1 MNEINKA
8 LPIFLFATTLFFL
21 PLFLRGELINPLGLA
36 FKIDPIYQGV
46 YVKGNVNPLLS
57 DLSFEFYSWRSFA
70 NQWIK
75 QGIIPFWNPTIY
87 GGLPFV
93 ANDQSAVFYPLN
105 ILSYL
110 LPIVWQFSF
119 LFFIKIL
126 LACFFTYLLVRRLG
140 VSFGGSILSGL
151 VFGFSGFFTVWLG
164 FGITN
169 VAVFLPLVLWAIKGI
184 YDKGFKSWYSLALV
198 FAWTSQ
204 LLGGHL
210 ETLVLLVPFYAIFIF
225 YEFGF
230 TFLQAIVALADR
242 FKPRRFTTKPPR
254 FSVTR
259 FGWIF
264 GFIALALCSLAL
276 SAIQWLPFLEY
287 IGKTAIFNGR
297 LVGSFSFFDFSF
309 LKNLPALVTFLTPNF
324 FGNPINKTFWNPFQN
339 FNEGI
344 YYIGVLPMV
353 FVLVA
358 FLRGHTCPDLTS
370 GYTTPDRSRG
380 SFLAG
385 VTSCLIRFW
394 SIIAL
399 LSLLASLLIPPFNIL
414 ARLPVLSIL
423 DFHRFRLLVVF
434 ALAILAG
441 FGLDKILKEEIQ
453 RGGLRKIGVISLFGG
468 AGYLSLLIAAYY
480 FLVFQKDQ
488 VINYLGVLL
497 NKFGQGLSFGLGQG
511 IGDTTVKV
519 QVLYGRLLASFSLFS
534 FQNLLPFLLLISSFL
549 IFFFRNRL
557 DVKKWLGLVLAVVFV
572 DLAYVGVSYQ
582 PTVNRHISVEEPAV
596 IFEIKKDQSI
606 FRVAALGQTLIPNS
620 ASIYGL
626 QDVRGTDIVSND
638 YRQFFYSFK
647 GGSQTNLYFFL
658 NEADHKFLDLMN
670 VKYLIVEK
678 GYDFDQTG
686 FEKKGDFGQVE
697 LWENRAVWPRA
708 LLIQPEGL
716 RDALSK
722 GLEPGKTEISLYTPD
737 EVLVKVDVVNDKSL
751 LVLADAYDSGWQ
763 VFVDGQKA
771 NMVKAYDILRAVELS
786 KGDHLVKFVYQPWSV
801 VWGIR
806 ISVVS
811 LGIFLSLGFLLL
823 LTKVTPCFAR
833 SHLFNKRF
841 HLRKVEP

>member
-1 MNEINKA
+1 MPESFKA
-8 LPIFLFATTLFFL
+8 LLLFLFFATLFL
-21 PLFLRGELINPLGLA
+21 APMFLRGELINPQGLA

-46 YVKGNVNPLLS
+46 DVKGNVNPLLS
-57 DLSFEFYSWRSFA
+57 DLSFEFYPWRSFV

-75 QGIIPFWNPTIY
+75 QGVLPFWNPTIY
-87 GGLPFV
+87 GGMPYV

-110 LPIVWQFSF
+110 LPIAWQFSF

-126 LACFFTYLLVRRLG
+126 LACFFTYLLARRLG

-151 VFGFSGFFTVWLG
+151 VFGFSGFMTVWLG

-169 VAVFLPLVLWAIKGI
+169 VALFLPLVLWAIRWI
-184 YDKGFKSWYSLALV
+184 RDEGFKSWYSLVLV

-210 ETLVLLVPFYAIFIF
+210 ETFVLLVPFYAVYAW
-225 YEFGF
+225 YEFLRGHTCPDLTSGYTTPDRSRGSFLAGVTSLVGF
-230 TFLQAIVALADR
+230 AVLIPL
-242 FKPRRFTTKPPR
+242 
-254 FSVTR
+254 
-259 FGWIF
+259 
-264 GFIALALCSLAL
+264 SLGL

-297 LVGSFSFFDFSF
+297 LAGSFSFFDFSF
-309 LKNLPALVTFLTPNF
+309 LKNLPALLTFLAPNL
-324 FGNPINKTFWNPFQN
+324 FGNPVNKTFWNPFQN
-339 FNEGI
+339 YNEQI
-344 YYIGVLPMV
+344 FYIGVLPMV

-358 FLRGHTCPDLTS
+358 LLRGHTCPDLTS

-557 DVKKWLGLVLAVVFV
+557 DAKKWLGLVLAVVFV
-572 DLAYVGVSYQ
+572 DLAYVGISYQ
-582 PTVNRHISVEEPAV
+582 PTVDRSLSNEEPAV
-596 IFEIKKDQSI
+596 ISEIKKDQSI

-647 GGSQTNLYFFL
+647 GSSQTNLYFFL
-658 NEADHKFLDLMN
+658 NEADHNFLDLMN

-678 GYDFDQTG
+678 NFSFDQTD
-686 FEKKGDFGQVE
+686 FEKKGVFGQVE
-697 LWENRAVWPRA
+697 LWENKAVGPRA
-708 LLIQPEGL
+708 FIADNQ
-716 RDALSK
+716 AS
-722 GLEPGKTEISLYTPD
+722 GKPPRFPVGVSSGKAEIVSYKPD
-737 EVLVKVDVVNDKSL
+737 EVLIRTNLEVESGS
-751 LVLADAYDSGWQ
+751 LVLADSYDSGWQ
-763 VFVDGQKA
+763 VFVDNKKA
-771 NMVKAYDILRAVELS
+771 NLLKAYNSLRAVELS

-806 ISVVS
+806 ISVIS
-811 LGIFLSLGFLLL
+811 FGIFLLLGFLLL
-823 LTKVTPCFAR
+823 LIKVTPRRWAG
-833 SHLFNKRF
+833 SHLLGRRF